1 MPDDAWLVLFRDVC
15 NPVRV
20 VAGLRAGSGGGAL
33 LATGYSLP
41 ACQAETR
48 TLDAMQID
56 AVPHWTLA
64 LDSVL

>member
-1 MPDDAWLVLFRDVC
+1 MLFRDVC

-20 VAGLRAGSGGGAL
+20 GAGLRANSGGGAA
-33 LATGYSLP
+33 LATGYFL
-41 ACQAETR
+41 AALQAETR

-64 LDSVL
+64 LTSVL